1 MRNINMTLP
10 KSKDDY
16 PKIIESLKSYSQEE
30 QRVIMAELGRN
41 DLYFFIIYILGR
53 KDMAEHNWYFERIRE
68 VQKEP
73 DGHLDLWA
81 RGFCK
86 TSIITHGMSIWDII
100 RNPETTIG
108 IVSWSRRAA
117 IDIVKAIKTEL
128 ESNELL
134 KELYPDILY
143 DNPETQ
149 SPRWSDERGLIV
161 KRTSNKREATIEGT
175 GLDTQLTGRHFDI
188 LCYDDIVSVNNVT
201 SNEVIQ
207 NTTNALLTSFNLVSR
222 NGRKR
227 FIGTRYHAVDT
238 YDYLIKN
245 KIVIPRIYPAT
256 VDGTPDG
263 EPCEIITREQLE
275 EKRKEMSPYIFSCHC
290 AGTKVTMSDWTLKNI
305 EDIKVGDE
313 VIGFTIG
320 NKNKKSELVK
330 TKVIATGSSIKPSVA
345 SYMSNGVVCKHSIDH
360 LWYTG
365 RTQEQGRR
373 LYSELGFKYHQQKQL
388 QKVHDINF
396 PELNDSQKIDLGY
409 ICGMID
415 GEGGVEH
422 KTLQISQ
429 DNKRHK
435 YICDRIS
442 KALTNLG
449 FGFSEWKAKNRTQS
463 IFTIKGGRNAR
474 IRLLNYAKG
483 FLAKHKQI
491 ENQCF
496 GTRCFNSEKL
506 LKQTKIGEQTVYRI
520 QTEIGNYIANGFASK
535 NCQMLL
541 SPIADDERRFNP
553 NLFQYYDKQHIDK
566 LTKNVYITV
575 DAATS
580 KKKNSDYTAMAVMA
594 VDSLD
599 NVYLLD
605 LVKDKLSLDER
616 KKKLFSLVLKYK
628 PLAVGYERYALMSD
642 TDYIRKCQEQE
653 NIRFPIVELGGKLSK
668 IERVDRFVPTFVNKK
683 FYLPE
688 SLEYRD
694 YEGISHDLIQ
704 ELKYEMI
711 NFPRGHDDC
720 IDAISR
726 IKDPELGVINPNQ
739 FGTANGEEEFAEYEF
754 EL

>member
-1 MRNINMTLP
+1 MSNVNMNLP

-134 KELYPDILY
+134 KELYPDVLY

-161 KRTSNKREATIEGT
+161 KRKSNKREATIEGT

-263 EPCEIITREQLE
+263 EPCEIITREQLD
-275 EKRKEMSPYIFSCHC
+275 EKRREMSPFIFS
-290 AGTKVTMSDWTLKNI
+290 A
-305 EDIKVGDE
+305 
-313 VIGFTIG
+313 
-320 NKNKKSELVK
+320 
-330 TKVIATGSSIKPSVA
+330 
-345 SYMSNGVVCKHSIDH
+345 
-360 LWYTG
+360 
-365 RTQEQGRR
+365 
-373 LYSELGFKYHQQKQL
+373 
-388 QKVHDINF
+388 
-396 PELNDSQKIDLGY
+396 
-409 ICGMID
+409 
-415 GEGGVEH
+415 
-422 KTLQISQ
+422 
-429 DNKRHK
+429 
-435 YICDRIS
+435 
-442 KALTNLG
+442 
-449 FGFSEWKAKNRTQS
+449 
-463 IFTIKGGRNAR
+463 
-474 IRLLNYAKG
+474 
-483 FLAKHKQI
+483 
-491 ENQCF
+491 
-496 GTRCFNSEKL
+496 
-506 LKQTKIGEQTVYRI
+506 
-520 QTEIGNYIANGFASK
+520 
-535 NCQMLL
+535 QMLL
-541 SPIADDERRFNP
+541 NPVSDDERRFNP
-553 NLFQYYDKQHIDK
+553 NLFQYYDKQSIDK

-704 ELKYEMI
+704 ELKYEMV

-739 FGTANGEEEFAEYEF
+739 FGTANGEEEFADYEF

>member
-1 MRNINMTLP
+1 MNFQLP
-10 KSKDDY
+10 SNKDKY
-16 PKIIESLKSYSQEE
+16 PELIDSLADYSQAE
-30 QRVIMAELGRN
+30 QRVIMAEMGRV
-41 DLYFFIIYILGR
+41 DLFFFIVYILNR
-53 KDMAEHNWYFERIRE
+53 KDLNTDWHFQRIRE
-68 VQKEP
+68 VQEQP
-73 DGHLDLWA
+73 DGVLDLWF
-81 RGFCK
+81 RGSGK
-86 TSIITHGMSIWDII
+86 TSIITHGMTIWNIMQ
-100 RNPETTIG
+100 NPELTFG
-108 IVSWSRRAA
+108 ICSWSRRAA

-134 KELYPDILY
+134 KSLYPDVLY
-143 DNPETQ
+143 DNPETE
-149 SPRWSDERGLIV
+149 SVRWTEEKGLVV
-161 KRTSNKREATIEGT
+161 KRKSTKREATVEGT
-175 GLDTQLTGRHFDI
+175 GLDTQATGRHWDYI
-188 LCYDDIVSVNNVT
+188 VYDDIVSVNNVT
-201 SNEVIQ
+201 SNEVIK
-207 NTTNALLTSFNLVSR
+207 NTTDALLTSFNLVSAT
-222 NGRKR
+222 GRKR

-245 KIVIPRIYPAT
+245 KIVKTRIYPAT
-256 VDGTPDG
+256 VDGTSDG
-263 EPCEIITREQLE
+263 EPVSILTKEKLD
-275 EKRKEMSPYIFSCHC
+275 EKRREMSPYIFSCHC

-305 EDIKVGDE
+305 EDVKVGDE

-330 TKVIATGSSIKPSVA
+330 TKVVATGSSIKPSVA

-365 RTQEQGRR
+365 RTPEQGRR

-396 PELNDSQKIDLGY
+396 KELNDSQKIDLGY

-442 KALTNLG
+442 KALTNLD
-449 FGFSEWKAKNRTQS
+449 FSFSEWKAKGRTQS
-463 IFTIKGGRNAR
+463 VFTLKGGRNAR

-496 GTRCFNSEKL
+496 GTRCFSSEKL

-520 QTEIGNYIANGFASK
+520 QTETGNYIANGFASK

-541 SPIADDERRFNP
+541 NPIADDERRFNP
-553 NLFQYYDKQHIDK
+553 QLFQYYAKSALDTLD
-566 LTKNVYITV
+566 KNVYITV

-580 KKKNSDYTAMAVMA
+580 KKKNSDYTAMAVLA
-594 VDSLD
+594 VDALE

-605 LVKDKLSLDER
+605 LVKDKLNLDER
-616 KKKLFSLVLKYK
+616 KKKLFELVRKYK
-628 PLAVGYERYALMSD
+628 PLAVGYERYALMAD
-642 TDYIRKCQEQE
+642 TDYIRQAQEAE
-653 NIRFPIVELGGKLSK
+653 NIRFPITELGGKLSK
-668 IERVDRFVPTFVNKK
+668 IERVDNFVPVFSNRK
-683 FYLPE
+683 FYIPE
-688 SLEYRD
+688 SLD
-694 YEGISHDLIQ
+694 YVDHEGNNHDLID

-726 IKDPELGVINPNQ
+726 IKDPALGVVYP
-739 FGTANGEEEFAEYEF
+739 TEREVTGELEFADFEF

>member
-1 MRNINMTLP
+1 MQYQLP
-10 KSKDDY
+10 KSKDVY
-16 PKIIESLKSYSQEE
+16 PSLISAMSAYTQAE
-30 QRVIMAELGRN
+30 QQKIMAEMGRA
-41 DLYFFIIYILGR
+41 DLFFFIVYILGR
-53 KDMAEHNWYFERIRE
+53 KDLNTDWHFDRIRE
-68 VQKEP
+68 VQAEP
-73 DGHLDLWA
+73 NGTLNLWF
-81 RGFCK
+81 RGSGK
-86 TSIITHGMSIWDII
+86 TSIITHGMTIWNIMQD
-100 RNPETTIG
+100 PEITIG
-108 IVSWSRRAA
+108 ICSWSRRAA

-134 KELYPDILY
+134 KELYPDVLY
-143 DNPETQ
+143 ENPETQ
-149 SPRWSDERGLIV
+149 SVRWTEEKGLIV
-161 KRTSNKREATIEGT
+161 KRKGTKREATVEGT
-175 GLDTQLTGRHFDI
+175 GLDTQATGRHWDI
-188 LCYDDIVSVNNVT
+188 LVYDDIVSVNNVT

-256 VDGTPDG
+256 IDGTPDG

-275 EKRKEMSPYIFSCHC
+275 EKRKEMSPYIFSC
-290 AGTKVTMSDWTLKNI
+290 
-305 EDIKVGDE
+305 
-313 VIGFTIG
+313 
-320 NKNKKSELVK
+320 
-330 TKVIATGSSIKPSVA
+330 
-345 SYMSNGVVCKHSIDH
+345 
-360 LWYTG
+360 
-365 RTQEQGRR
+365 
-373 LYSELGFKYHQQKQL
+373 
-388 QKVHDINF
+388 
-396 PELNDSQKIDLGY
+396 
-409 ICGMID
+409 
-415 GEGGVEH
+415 
-422 KTLQISQ
+422 
-429 DNKRHK
+429 
-435 YICDRIS
+435 
-442 KALTNLG
+442 
-449 FGFSEWKAKNRTQS
+449 
-463 IFTIKGGRNAR
+463 
-474 IRLLNYAKG
+474 
-483 FLAKHKQI
+483 
-491 ENQCF
+491 
-496 GTRCFNSEKL
+496 
-506 LKQTKIGEQTVYRI
+506 
-520 QTEIGNYIANGFASK
+520 
-535 NCQMLL
+535 QMLL

-553 NLFQYYDKQHIDK
+553 NLFQYYDKQSIDK

-739 FGTANGEEEFAEYEF
+739 FGTANGEEEFADYEF

>member
-1 MRNINMTLP
+1 MQYQLP
-10 KSKDDY
+10 KSKDVY
-16 PKIIESLKSYSQEE
+16 PSLISAMSAYTQAE
-30 QRVIMAELGRN
+30 QQKIMAEMGRA
-41 DLYFFIIYILGR
+41 DLFFFIVYILGR
-53 KDMAEHNWYFERIRE
+53 KDLNTDWHFDRIRE
-68 VQKEP
+68 VQAEP
-73 DGHLDLWA
+73 NGTLDLWF
-81 RGFCK
+81 RGSGK
-86 TSIITHGMSIWDII
+86 TSIITHGMTIWNIMQ
-100 RNPETTIG
+100 NPEITIG
-108 IVSWSRRAA
+108 ICSWSRRAA
-117 IDIVKAIKTEL
+117 VDIVKAIKTEL

-134 KELYPDILY
+134 KSLYPDVLY
-143 DNPETQ
+143 DNPE
-149 SPRWSDERGLIV
+149 SESVRWTEEKGLV
-161 KRTSNKREATIEGT
+161 VRRKNTKREATVEGT
-175 GLDTQLTGRHFDI
+175 GLDTQATGRHWDI
-188 LCYDDIVSVNNVT
+188 IVYDDIVSVNNVT

-207 NTTNALLTSFNLVSR
+207 NTTNALLTSFNLVSS
-222 NGRKR
+222 NGQKR

-245 KIVIPRIYPAT
+245 KIVKMRIYPAT

-263 EPCEIITREQLE
+263 EPVSILTKEKLE
-275 EKRKEMSPYIFSCHC
+275 EKRREMSPFIFS
-290 AGTKVTMSDWTLKNI
+290 A
-305 EDIKVGDE
+305 
-313 VIGFTIG
+313 
-320 NKNKKSELVK
+320 
-330 TKVIATGSSIKPSVA
+330 
-345 SYMSNGVVCKHSIDH
+345 
-360 LWYTG
+360 
-365 RTQEQGRR
+365 
-373 LYSELGFKYHQQKQL
+373 
-388 QKVHDINF
+388 
-396 PELNDSQKIDLGY
+396 
-409 ICGMID
+409 
-415 GEGGVEH
+415 
-422 KTLQISQ
+422 
-429 DNKRHK
+429 
-435 YICDRIS
+435 
-442 KALTNLG
+442 
-449 FGFSEWKAKNRTQS
+449 
-463 IFTIKGGRNAR
+463 
-474 IRLLNYAKG
+474 
-483 FLAKHKQI
+483 
-491 ENQCF
+491 
-496 GTRCFNSEKL
+496 
-506 LKQTKIGEQTVYRI
+506 
-520 QTEIGNYIANGFASK
+520 
-535 NCQMLL
+535 QMLL
-541 SPIADDERRFNP
+541 NPVSDDERRFNP
-553 NLFQYYDKQHIDK
+553 NLFQYYDKQSIDK

-739 FGTANGEEEFAEYEF
+739 FGTANGEEEFADYEF